1 MKANRIIGSLV
12 AACILISGVY
22 AAGSVNAGID
32 EKDLG
37 MRKTEVYT
45 EDGAVPDGTNYSKEA
60 PGTSKKI
67 QRAYVNAPPMIP
79 HDISDLGEIDKNNNA
94 CLGCHMPDVAITM
107 GATPIPKTHFT
118 NFRPAVESDADDNFK
133 SESNDQMIKKDLH
146 GQLWQGRYNCTQCH
160 APQTQGKLRVES
172 SFKADYTDKKGQ
184 KHKNKSYL
192 IDEIEAGVKVGNGL

>member
-12 AACILISGVY
+12 AACLLISGVY
-22 AAGSVNAGID
+22 AASNANAGID

-37 MRKTEVYT
+37 MRKAEVYT
-45 EDGAVPDGTNYSKEA
+45 EDTAAPDGTNYHKEA

-67 QRAYVNAPPMIP
+67 ERAYVNAPPMIP

-94 CLGCHMPDVAITM
+94 CLGCHMPDVAKDM

-118 NFRPAVESDADDNFK
+118 NFRPHVESDADDNFK
-133 SESNDQMIKKDLH
+133 SESNDQIIKKDLH

-172 SFKADYTDKKGQ
+172 KFKPDYTNKKGQ
-184 KHKNKSYL
+184 KHQNRSYL
-192 IDEIEAGVKVGNGL
+192 IDEIEAGVQVGNGL

>member
-1 MKANRIIGSLV
+1 MKVNHIIGSLA

-22 AAGSVNAGID
+22 AENSNGSGID

-45 EDGAVPDGTNYSKEA
+45 EDNAAPDGTNYHTEA
-60 PGTSKKI
+60 PGTSKKFE
-67 QRAYVNAPPMIP
+67 RAYVNAPPMIP

-94 CLGCHMPDVAITM
+94 CLGCHMPEVAKDM

-118 NFRPAVESDADDNFK
+118 NFRPHVEADADDNFK
-133 SESNDQMIKKDLH
+133 SESNDQIIKKDLH
-146 GQLWQGRYNCTQCH
+146 GQLWQGRFNCTQCH

-172 SFKADYTDKKGQ
+172 NFKPDYTDKKGQ
-184 KHKNKSYL
+184 HHKNKSYL
-192 IDEIEAGVKVGNGL
+192 IDEIGAGVKVGNGL